1 MKTFESA
8 SGTIADFVK
17 RVETALQ
24 GRDLGDITKF
34 ALQGQELKVVFSKLG
49 TTELKYKI
57 ENRTEGFR
65 AELVSEKVALTHR
78 PLKADITA
86 KLARVMEREGAKCTL

>member
-1 MKTFESA
+1 MKSFESPT
-8 SGTIADFVK
+8 GTVAEFVK
-17 RVETALQ
+17 RVEASLQ
-24 GRDLGDITKF
+24 GRDLGEITKF
-34 ALQGQELKVVFSKLG
+34 ALNGLELKVIFSKLG

-57 ENRTEGFR
+57 ENRSEGFR

-86 KLARVMEREGAKCTL
+86 RLARVMEREGAKCTI

>member
-1 MKTFESA
+1 MKSFESPT
-8 SGTIADFVK
+8 GTVVEFVK
-17 RVETALQ
+17 RVEASLQ
-24 GRDLGDITKF
+24 GRDLGEITKF
-34 ALQGQELKVVFSKLG
+34 ALNGLELKVIFSKLG

-57 ENRTEGFR
+57 ENRSEGFR

-86 KLARVMEREGAKCTL
+86 RLARVMEREGAKCTI

>member
-1 MKTFESA
+1 MKNFEST
-8 SGTIADFVK
+8 SGTITDFVK
-17 RVETALQ
+17 RVESALQ
-24 GRDLGDITKF
+24 GRDLGEITKF
-34 ALQGQELKVVFSKLG
+34 VLEGQELKVVFSKLG

-57 ENRTEGFR
+57 ENRPEGFR
-65 AELVSEKVALTHR
+65 ALLISEKVALTHR

>member
-1 MKTFESA
+1 MKTFES
-8 SGTIADFVK
+8 STGTIADFVK

-57 ENRTEGFR
+57 ENRPEDF
-65 AELVSEKVALTHR
+65 ELNLSAR
-78 PLKADITA
+78 
-86 KLARVMEREGAKCTL
+86 KLP

>member
-1 MKTFESA
+1 MKAFESPT
-8 SGTIADFVK
+8 GTVADFVK
-17 RVETALQ
+17 RVEASLQ
-24 GRDLGDITKF
+24 GRDLGEITKF
-34 ALQGQELKVVFSKLG
+34 ALNGLELKVIFSKLG

-57 ENRTEGFR
+57 EDRSEGFR

-86 KLARVMEREGAKCTL
+86 RLARVMEREGAKCTL

>member
-1 MKTFESA
+1 MKAFEST
-8 SGTIADFVK
+8 SGNISEFVK

-24 GRDLGDITKF
+24 GRDLGEITRF
-34 ALQGQELKVVFSKLG
+34 ALQGQELQVIFSKLG

-57 ENRTEGFR
+57 ETQTEGFR
-65 AELVSEKVALTHR
+65 AQLVSEKIALTHR

-86 KLARVMEREGAKCTL
+86 RLAKVMEREGAKCTL

>member
-1 MKTFESA
+1 MKAFES
-8 SGTIADFVK
+8 STGTVAEFVK
-17 RVETALQ
+17 RVETSLQ
-24 GRDLGDITKF
+24 GRDLGEITKF
-34 ALQGQELKVVFSKLG
+34 SLSGLELKVIFSKLG

-57 ENRTEGFR
+57 ENRSEGFR

-86 KLARVMEREGAKCTL
+86 RLARVMEREGAKCTL

>member
-1 MKTFESA
+1 MKNFESA
-8 SGTIADFVK
+8 SGTITDFVK

-24 GRDLGDITKF
+24 GRDLGQITKF
-34 ALQGQELKVVFSKLG
+34 TLEGQELRVVFSKLG
-49 TTELKYKI
+49 TTELKFRI
-57 ENRTEGFR
+57 ESRPEGFK

>member
-1 MKTFESA
+1 VKAFES
-8 SGTIADFVK
+8 STGTVAEFVK
-17 RVETALQ
+17 RVETSLQ
-24 GRDLGDITKF
+24 GRDLGEITKF
-34 ALQGQELKVVFSKLG
+34 SLSGLELKVIFSKLG

-57 ENRTEGFR
+57 ENRSEGFR

-86 KLARVMEREGAKCTL
+86 RLARVMEREGAKCTL

>member
-1 MKTFESA
+1 MKNFEST
-8 SGTIADFVK
+8 SGTITDFVK
-17 RVETALQ
+17 RVESALQ
-24 GRDLGDITKF
+24 GRDLGEITKF
-34 ALQGQELKVVFSKLG
+34 VLEGQELKVVFSKLG

-57 ENRTEGFR
+57 ENRPEGFR
-65 AELVSEKVALTHR
+65 AVLISEKVALTHR

>member
-1 MKTFESA
+1 MKTFES
-8 SGTIADFVK
+8 STGTIADFVK

-57 ENRTEGFR
+57 ENRPEGFR
-65 AELVSEKVALTHR
+65 AELVGEKVALTHR

>member
-1 MKTFESA
+1 MKNFEST
-8 SGTIADFVK
+8 SGTITDFVK
-17 RVETALQ
+17 RVESALQ
-24 GRDLGDITKF
+24 GRDLGEITKF
-34 ALQGQELKVVFSKLG
+34 VLEGQELKVVFSKLG

-57 ENRTEGFR
+57 ENRPEGFR
-65 AELVSEKVALTHR
+65 AALISEKVALTHR